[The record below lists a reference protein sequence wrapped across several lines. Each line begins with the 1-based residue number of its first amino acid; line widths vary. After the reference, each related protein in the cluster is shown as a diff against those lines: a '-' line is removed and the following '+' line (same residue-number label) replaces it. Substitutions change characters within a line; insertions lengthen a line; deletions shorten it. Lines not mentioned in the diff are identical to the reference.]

1 MGPSIVVGVQMGD
14 KTTKEVAWEPIMH
27 RTTDITITKKV
38 DHLPKKRSSLKLT
51 SGNARIALSSIR

>member
-1 MGPSIVVGVQMGD
+1 MRD
-14 KTTKEVAWEPIMH
+14 KTTKEVAWEPIMQ

-38 DHLPKKRSSLKLT
+38 DYLPKKRSSLKLT